1 MLMKKGKEWAL
12 SCVAVSAAVL
22 MGMSTTTQADAATTV
37 NNGFTNSTSVSENS
51 NVSQTAN
58 TTNADAT
65 TQGSAQLTSNTA
77 TTQSS

>member
-37 NNGFTNSTSVSENS
+37 NNGFTNSTSVSDNS
-51 NVSQTAN
+51 NAS
-58 TTNADAT
+58 
-65 TQGSAQLTSNTA
+65 
-77 TTQSS
+77 